1 MKLSDRIAKYYNLE
15 VETRVV
21 KGIESNILEIY
32 KILQLYNITKIYIK
46 NFYFSNVTRR
56 VKILLFSF
64 IFAQRDSDNI
74 SYNITRKAQDLRVKF
89 HSNLEP

>member
-32 KILQLYNITKIYIK
+32 KILQLYNITKH
-46 NFYFSNVTRR
+46 
-56 VKILLFSF
+56 KIL
-64 IFAQRDSDNI
+64 
-74 SYNITRKAQDLRVKF
+74 YN
-89 HSNLEP
+89 

>member
-32 KILQLYNITKIYIK
+32 KILQLYNIIFFLFLMLLLCYKKKGFYI
-46 NFYFSNVTRR
+46 
-56 VKILLFSF
+56 
-64 IFAQRDSDNI
+64 Q
-74 SYNITRKAQDLRVKF
+74 
-89 HSNLEP
+89 